1 MKLNTRR
8 TILVGLAFLSIS
20 AFWQLY
26 DSLIPLILK
35 NTFQVS
41 DTISGGIMA
50 IDNVLAVFML
60 PLFGSLSD
68 RVHTRIGR
76 RMPFILC
83 GTAAAI
89 IAMLFLPF
97 ADNIGSLVLF
107 VTALLVTLIAMG
119 SYRSPAVSLM
129 PDVTPKPLRSKANA
143 IINLMG
149 AVGGVIS
156 LILISALVPKEGKPD
171 YFPIFLIV
179 AAVMVFSVLLLL
191 WKIRENPLREEREK
205 IDAGLSESEDG
216 NGSSASTER
225 VQAGKNPTEQEQ
237 TVSEKT
243 ALNPAVRKSLI
254 LILISVACWF
264 MGYNAVTTAFSRYA
278 QIYWGIQGGG
288 FANCLLIATA
298 AAILSYIPVGSI
310 ASRVGRK
317 KTILGGIVLLASM
330 FAIGATVKEYH
341 VWINGLFALVGVAW
355 AAINVNSYPMVVE
368 MSKGSDIGK
377 FTGFYYTF
385 SMAAQIVTP
394 ILSGFLLEHVGYFIL
409 FPYAA
414 FFVVIAFFTMLFVRH
429 GDSRPLP
436 KKSRLEAFDVDD

>member
-83 GTAAAI
+83 GTAAAV

-341 VWINGLFALVGVAW
+341 VWINGLFALVGLAW

>member
-83 GTAAAI
+83 GTAAAV

-288 FANCLLIATA
+288 FANCLLTATA

-341 VWINGLFALVGVAW
+341 VWINGLFALVGLAW

>member
-83 GTAAAI
+83 GTAAAV

-97 ADNIGSLVLF
+97 ADNIGSLALF
-107 VTALLVTLIAMG
+107 VTALFVTLIAMG

-191 WKIRENPLREEREK
+191 WKIRENPLRTEREK
-205 IDAGLSESEDG
+205 IDAGLSE
-216 NGSSASTER
+216 TEE
-225 VQAGKNPTEQEQ
+225 ADEAPA
-237 TVSEKT
+237 KT
-243 ALNPAVRKSLI
+243 TLDPAVRRSLV

-317 KTILGGIVLLASM
+317 KTILGGVVLLASM
-330 FAIGATVKEYH
+330 FAIGAAVKEYH
-341 VWINGLFALVGVAW
+341 IWINGLFALVGVAW

-394 ILSGFLLEHVGYFIL
+394 ILSGFLLEHMGYFIL

>member
-83 GTAAAI
+83 GTAAAV

-97 ADNIGSLVLF
+97 ADNIGSLALF
-107 VTALLVTLIAMG
+107 VTALFVTLIAMG

-156 LILISALVPKEGKPD
+156 LILISVLVPKTGKPD

-179 AAVMVFSVLLLL
+179 AAVMVISVLLLL
-191 WKIRENPLREEREK
+191 WKIRENPLRTEREA
-205 IDAGLSESEDG
+205 IDATLDEEEGLKHED
-216 NGSSASTER
+216 SAAAPSAE
-225 VQAGKNPTEQEQ
+225 QAT
-237 TVSEKT
+237 S
-243 ALNPAVRKSLI
+243 LDPAVKRSLI

-288 FANCLLIATA
+288 FANCLLVATA

-317 KTILGGIVLLASM
+317 KTILGGVVLLASM
-330 FAIGATVKEYH
+330 FVIGATVKEYH

-414 FFVVIAFFTMLFVRH
+414 CFVGIAFFTMLFVRH

-436 KKSRLEAFDVDD
+436 KKSKLEAFDVDD